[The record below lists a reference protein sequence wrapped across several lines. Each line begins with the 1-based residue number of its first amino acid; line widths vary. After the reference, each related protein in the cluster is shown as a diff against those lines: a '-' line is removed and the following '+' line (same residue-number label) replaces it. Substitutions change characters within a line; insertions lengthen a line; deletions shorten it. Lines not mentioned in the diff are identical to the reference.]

1 MRIKIS
7 FPAILTLIIYFALTT
22 AAPAAEVD
30 FSCMS
35 HKVWSNPHTSSQFM
49 DNDVVLHNRCP
60 GAVYWAMCIERMD
73 PFTNKIVETHIPTGY
88 LEAKKKARVNLHL
101 RKGPDDSKFR
111 NRFQEFYVNFGY
123 AIEMPV
129 SADCFASQCE
139 AKKRDLRAQVR
150 ANEAAWERT
159 AKSLAAQ
166 IASECPGS
174 GWDTTSSQECEAS
187 VRKASQAEM
196 ELFPMRDQEL
206 RTQMAVI
213 DREHCQVYSG
223 ELMGD

>member
-1 MRIKIS
+1 MRIKNR
-7 FPAILTLIIYFALTT
+7 FPAILTIVIYFALTT

-35 HKVWSNPHTSSQFM
+35 YKVWSNEHTSSQFM
-49 DNDVVLHNRCP
+49 DSDVVLHNRCP

-73 PFTNKIVETHIPTGY
+73 PFTNKIVETHTPTGY
-88 LEAKKKARVNLHL
+88 LEAQKKARVNLHL
-101 RKGPDDSKFR
+101 RRGADEWRFR
-111 NRFQEFYVNFGY
+111 NRFEEFYVNFGY

-150 ANEAAWERT
+150 TNEAAWERA
-159 AKSLAAQ
+159 AKSLNVQ
-166 IASECPGS
+166 ISNECPNS
-174 GWDTTSSQECEAS
+174 GWDTTPAEECEAA
-187 VRKASQAEM
+187 VREASQTEM

-213 DREHCQVYSG
+213 DREHCQVHSG
-223 ELMGD
+223 ELTGD

>member
-22 AAPAAEVD
+22 AAPATEVD

-49 DNDVVLHNRCP
+49 DNDIVMHNRCP
-60 GAVYWAMCIERMD
+60 GAFYWAMCIERMD
-73 PFTNKIVETHIPTGY
+73 PFTNKIVETHTPTGY

-101 RKGPDDSKFR
+101 RRGPDDSKFR
-111 NRFQEFYVNFGY
+111 NRFQEYYVNFGY

-129 SADCFASQCE
+129 SADCFAGQCE
-139 AKKRDLRAQVR
+139 AKKHDLRAQVR
-150 ANEAAWERT
+150 ANEAAWERA
-159 AKSLAAQ
+159 AKSLTAQ
-166 IASECPGS
+166 IASECPNS
-174 GWDTTSSQECEAS
+174 GWDTASSQECEAT
-187 VRKASQAEM
+187 VREAGQAEM

-213 DREHCQVYSG
+213 DREHCRVYSG
-223 ELMGD
+223 ELVGD